1 MYNIEVQDLSVSY
14 EQRLIIEN
22 MNLKIPKG
30 KITMIIGSN
39 GCGKSTFLK
48 SIARILHPSKG
59 NIVINGTNIK
69 KHAPKELAKQMAV
82 LPQSPSVPDG
92 LLVKELVSYGRFPYL
107 SPMGGLKPHDLEIV
121 DWALEATQM
130 KDFADRKIQA
140 LSGGQR
146 QRAWIAM
153 ALAQET
159 EILLLDEP
167 TTYLD
172 MSHQLEILELL
183 KKLNRENGTTIV
195 MVLHE
200 LNNATKFADHLIGM
214 KKGHVVFE
222 GKPIDVVTNENLKK
236 LYGIDAK
243 LMLDETGTFPVCV
256 DFSIAREEENE
267 EKSLVR

>member
-1 MYNIEVQDLSVSY
+1 MHNIEVRDLTVSY
-14 EQRLIIEN
+14 EDRIIIDD

-48 SIARILHPSKG
+48 SIARILHPTKG
-59 NIVINGTNIK
+59 EIEINGTNIK
-69 KHAPKELAKQMAV
+69 KHASKDLAKVMAV
-82 LPQSPSVPDG
+82 LPQSPSVQDG

-107 SPMGGLKPHDLEIV
+107 SPMGGLKPHDLEVV
-121 DWALEATQM
+121 DWALEATNM
-130 KDFADRKIQA
+130 KDFKDRRIKA

-183 KKLNRENGTTIV
+183 QKLNRDNKTTIV

-214 KKGHVVFE
+214 KQGKVVFE
-222 GKPIDVVTNENLKK
+222 GKPIDVVTNENLKE

-243 LMLDETGTFPVCV
+243 LMLDDTGSYPVCV
-256 DFSIAREEENE
+256 DFSIAREE
-267 EKSLVR
+267 